1 MFLVTKIVDLRTKL
15 GTALVSVLGTYQP
28 PGATLIPACYVV
40 SNIDKDPP
48 RDWKIV
54 GLECLI
60 HRSPK
65 HAPKSLFGGVAD
77 LYQWEVELVQ
87 HDRSKDLEA
96 AIALMFCNFQRIKVL
111 AQYSQTEE
119 MFEQIRF
126 GLSGQELF
134 GVMR

>member
-1 MFLVTKIVDLRTKL
+1 VTKVIDLRFKL
-15 GTALVSVLGTYQP
+15 LTALTPVLGSYQP
-28 PGATLIPACYVV
+28 PGSTLISACYVV
-40 SNIDKDPP
+40 NNIDKDPP

-87 HDRSKDLEA
+87 HDRSKNLEA

-111 AQYSQTEE
+111 SQYSQTEE
-119 MFEQIRF
+119 MFEQIKF
-126 GLSGQELF
+126 GLPSQEYF
-134 GVMR
+134 VVMR

>member
-1 MFLVTKIVDLRTKL
+1 MFLVAKIIDLRSKL
-15 GTALVSVLGTYQP
+15 QIALTPVLGTYQP
-28 PGATLIPACYVV
+28 HGAALIPACYVV
-40 SNIDKDPP
+40 NNIDKDPP

-87 HDRSKDLEA
+87 HDRSKNLEV

-111 AQYSQTEE
+111 SQYSQTEE
-119 MFEQIRF
+119 MFEQIKF
-126 GLSGQELF
+126 GLAGQEYF
-134 GVMR
+134 AVMR